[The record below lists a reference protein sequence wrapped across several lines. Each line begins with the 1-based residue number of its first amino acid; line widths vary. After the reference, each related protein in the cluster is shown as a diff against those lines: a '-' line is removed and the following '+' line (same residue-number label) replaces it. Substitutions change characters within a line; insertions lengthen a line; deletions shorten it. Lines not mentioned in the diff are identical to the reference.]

1 MFTFSSAAV
10 AQRMVL
16 AAGGPSGLPDA
27 PGEITMETQAT
38 GARPEDTSAGSI
50 SGTVIDINGGLVAG
64 AKITLME
71 IVAGTQPA
79 VERVVTSD
87 TAGNFVFN
95 NVGAGRF
102 RFTIVSP
109 GLETFVSAEIALK
122 PGERRIVPQVALP
135 IASAATEVQVV
146 VTQTELAQEQIHE
159 EEKQRVL
166 GVLPN
171 FYTSYLWNAAPLTK
185 GQKFGLALRS
195 ISDPTAFLGAAV
207 VAGVEQEQNTYRGYG
222 QGAQGYFKRFGA
234 AYADDTVGRVIGS
247 AVLPALLKQDPR
259 YFYKGSGTKKSR
271 AWYAIEMAV
280 VKRDDD
286 GRLGP
291 NYSHIGGALAAGA
304 IANAYHPAGDRGVG
318 LTFSNAALETAG
330 NAANNLIREFLL
342 RRVTPNVPGYA
353 NGKP

>member
-1 MFTFSSAAV
+1 
-10 AQRMVL
+10 
-16 AAGGPSGLPDA
+16 
-27 PGEITMETQAT
+27 
-38 GARPEDTSAGSI
+38 
-50 SGTVIDINGGLVAG
+50 
-64 AKITLME
+64 ME

-146 VTQTELAQEQIHE
+146 VTQTELAQEQIDE